1 MKVLEPH
8 LGPEHGSVGTRVDVR
23 HLAPTP
29 NGMRVR
35 ATAEVVEVD
44 RRRVV
49 FKVSITDE
57 VEPIGEATHERFIV
71 DLNRFEERLR
81 AKHESQV

>member
-1 MKVLEPH
+1 
-8 LGPEHGSVGTRVDVR
+8 
-23 HLAPTP
+23 
-29 NGMRVR
+29 MRVR